1 MTTDAAADPMLGFF
15 DFSHQS
21 FATPP
26 TLPAAPIDP
35 VQFAKCS
42 TAPPN
47 GGV

>member
-1 MTTDAAADPMLGFF
+1 MLEFF
-15 DFSHQS
+15 NFGRPA

-26 TLPAAPIDP
+26 ALPPAPVDP
-35 VQFAKCS
+35 VQLAKCA